1 MWAVFPAGFIM
12 GFSHQPQPKGNTMKD
27 EFIYTPQPQPPNVLA
42 ELHQM
47 HKATLQRLDMLV
59 DLGHLI
65 LQELKNQS
73 KVSD

>member
-1 MWAVFPAGFIM
+1 
-12 GFSHQPQPKGNTMKD
+12 MKD
-27 EFIYTPQPQPPNVLA
+27 EFIYTPPPQPPNVLA
-42 ELHQM
+42 ELEKM